1 MKYFVIM
8 SLVFIVSCQSDC
20 EEKLKNAYLTI
31 STMEGGQ
38 SLINDKVA
46 GIIDNVR
53 VLWKEE
59 TELLNMVNST
69 PDDVIEKL
77 DIINFSIKK
86 ANSKIIELQRLMNS
100 SGFQNK
106 KFDNLRN
113 QLKNTQVE
121 LGQKEKEIE
130 NLRKQ
135 IGSSNEIIVDIGGYN
150 DFNKKYTI
158 SYQNIID
165 DLDKELKKVKNELKV
180 EQIKNQKLSGQKRQ
194 LDNDIKKKD
203 REFNDILSKRTQ

>member
-165 DLDKELKKVKNELKV
+165 DLDKEIKKVKNELKV